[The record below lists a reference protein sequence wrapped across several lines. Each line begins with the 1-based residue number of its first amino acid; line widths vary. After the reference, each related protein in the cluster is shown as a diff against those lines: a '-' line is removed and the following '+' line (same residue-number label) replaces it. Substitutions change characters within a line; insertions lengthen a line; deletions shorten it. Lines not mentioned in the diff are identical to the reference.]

1 MAERVFQTNAGENS
15 DCNRRSGSMDDS
27 GDDSGGWSRVVRL
40 QNRNTLKLFS
50 ELPLSP
56 AMQKQLAHA
65 KFINPTPVQAA
76 ALPPALEGRDIL
88 ATAQTGTGKTLS
100 FLIPVIEHLATSP
113 KEAKALVL
121 LPTRE
126 LAMQVLDAFSNLA
139 QGKDKAAL
147 VCGGLAEGP
156 QLNAIRRGA
165 RLIVATPGRLEDYLS
180 RKLVNLSGVKML
192 VLDEVDRMLDMG
204 FKPAI
209 KRIAAVLP
217 QERQTLC
224 YSATL
229 SPAIRE
235 VASLYLTNPVRIDIS
250 TELKP
255 SPNVKLQTFEVPTD
269 KKQELLEHLLDSNE
283 GSFMVFVRTKHGAD
297 RVAKRLHRAGF
308 SAAPIHGDR
317 SQSQRSS
324 ALRGFAEG
332 RHRVLVATDVVARGI
347 DVANVA
353 HVVNYDPPREA
364 EDFVHRV
371 GRTGRASSHG
381 VASTFAAPDE
391 AKALRKI
398 ERALSVTP
406 KKYRVHPN
414 DSERQQVA

>member
-1 MAERVFQTNAGENS
+1 MSAAGMQ
-15 DCNRRSGSMDDS
+15 D
-27 GDDSGGWSRVVRL
+27 
-40 QNRNTLKLFS
+40 RNTLKIFS
-50 ELPLSP
+50 EYQISQT
-56 AMQKQLAHA
+56 MKRHLAELN
-65 KFINPTPVQAA
+65 FIYPTPVQEA
-76 ALPPALEGRDIL
+76 ALPPALEGRDVL

-100 FLIPVIEHLATSP
+100 FLIPLIERMDASA
-113 KEAKALVL
+113 KEMKALIL

-126 LAMQVLDAFSNLA
+126 LAMQVLEAYRDLT
-139 QGKDKAAL
+139 QGRGKAAL

-156 QLNAIRRGA
+156 QLMAIRRGA

-180 RKLVNLSGVKML
+180 RGLVNLSGVKML

-209 KRIAAVLP
+209 RRIAAVLP
-217 QERQTLC
+217 QDRQTLC

-229 SPAIRE
+229 SPQIRE
-235 VASLYLTNPVRIDIS
+235 VAGLYLKNPVRIDIS

-255 SPNVKLQTFEVPTD
+255 SPNVKLQTFEVATD
-269 KKQELLEHLLDSNE
+269 KKQELLEHLLGTNE

-297 RVAKRLHRAGF
+297 RVARRLARAGF
-308 SAAPIHGDR
+308 AAAPIHGDR

-347 DVANVA
+347 DVADVA
-353 HVVNYDPPREA
+353 HVVNYDLPREA

-371 GRTGRASSHG
+371 GRTGRAQSRG

-391 AKALRKI
+391 THALKKI
-398 ERALSVTP
+398 ERTLTVTSTR
-406 KKYRVHPN
+406 YRVRPN
-414 DSERQQVA
+414 DTRAMQIA

>member
-1 MAERVFQTNAGENS
+1 MPEAEVQ
-15 DCNRRSGSMDDS
+15 D
-27 GDDSGGWSRVVRL
+27 
-40 QNRNTLKLFS
+40 RNELKLFS
-50 ELPLSP
+50 ELQLSQT
-56 AMQKQLAHA
+56 MQRQLANA
-65 KFINPTPVQAA
+65 NFIHPTPVQAA
-76 ALPPALEGRDIL
+76 AVPPALAGRDVL

-100 FLIPVIEHLATSP
+100 FLIPLVERMAANSRETR
-113 KEAKALVL
+113 ALVL

-126 LAMQVLDAFSNLA
+126 LAMQVLDAWRDLT
-139 QGKDKAAL
+139 QGQGKAAL

-156 QLNAIRRGA
+156 QLTAIRKGA
-165 RLIVATPGRLEDYLS
+165 RFIVATPGRLEDYLS
-180 RKLVNLSGVKML
+180 RRLMNLNNVKML

-209 KRIAAVLP
+209 QRIAALLP
-217 QERQTLC
+217 QDRQTLC

-235 VASLYLTNPVRIDIS
+235 VASLYLSNPVHIDIS

-255 SPNVKLQTFEVPTD
+255 SPNVKLQTFEVPAN
-269 KKQELLEHLLDSNE
+269 KKQDLLEHLLGTSK

-297 RVAKRLHRAGF
+297 RVARKLSRAGF
-308 SAAPIHGDR
+308 AAAPIHGDR

-347 DVANVA
+347 DVADVA
-353 HVVNYDPPREA
+353 HVVNFDLPREA

-371 GRTGRASSHG
+371 GRTGRAQSHG
-381 VASTFAAPDE
+381 MASTFAAPDE
-391 AKALRKI
+391 AHALKKI
-398 ERALSVTP
+398 ERTLTVTST
-406 KKYRVHPN
+406 KYRVRPN
-414 DSERQQVA
+414 DAKVRLIA

>member
-1 MAERVFQTNAGENS
+1 M
-15 DCNRRSGSMDDS
+15 
-27 GDDSGGWSRVVRL
+27 
-40 QNRNTLKLFS
+40 KLFS
-50 ELPLSP
+50 ELQLSQT
-56 AMQKQLAHA
+56 MQRHLADA
-65 KFINPTPVQAA
+65 NFIHPTPVQAA
-76 ALPPALEGRDIL
+76 ALPPALEGRDVL

-100 FLIPVIEHLATSP
+100 FLIPLIERMAGDAKDT
-113 KEAKALVL
+113 KALVL

-126 LAMQVLDAFSNLA
+126 LAMQVLDAWRDLTRA
-139 QGKDKAAL
+139 EGRAAL

-156 QLNAIRRGA
+156 QLSAIRKGA

-180 RKLVNLSGVKML
+180 RRLVNLSRVKIL

-209 KRIAAVLP
+209 RRIAALLP
-217 QERQTLC
+217 QDRQTLC

-235 VASLYLTNPVRIDIS
+235 VASLYLRNPVRIDIS
-250 TELKP
+250 SELKP
-255 SPNVKLQTFEVPTD
+255 SPNVKLQTFEVPVD
-269 KKQELLEHLLDSNE
+269 KKQELLEHLLGTNK

-297 RVAKRLHRAGF
+297 RVARRLSRAGF
-308 SAAPIHGDR
+308 AAAPIHGDR

-347 DVANVA
+347 DVADVA
-353 HVVNYDPPREA
+353 HVVNYDLPREA

-371 GRTGRASSHG
+371 GRTGRATRRG
-381 VASTFAAPDE
+381 MASTFAAPDE
-391 AKALRKI
+391 THALKKI
-398 ERALSVTP
+398 ERTLTVTST
-406 KKYRVHPN
+406 KYRVRSTGDYHAAR
-414 DSERQQVA
+414 SQ

>member
-1 MAERVFQTNAGENS
+1 MQH
-15 DCNRRSGSMDDS
+15 
-27 GDDSGGWSRVVRL
+27 
-40 QNRNTLKLFS
+40 RNELKLFS
-50 ELPLSP
+50 ELQLSQR
-56 AMQKQLAHA
+56 MHRLLADA
-65 KFINPTPVQAA
+65 NFIHPTPVQAA
-76 ALPPALEGRDIL
+76 ALPPALAGRDVL

-100 FLIPVIEHLATSP
+100 FLIPLSERMATSTTDT
-113 KEAKALVL
+113 KFLIL

-126 LAMQVLDAFSNLA
+126 LAMQVLDAWRDLT
-139 QGKDKAAL
+139 QGQGKAAL

-156 QLNAIRRGA
+156 QLSAIRRGA

-180 RKLVNLSGVKML
+180 RGLVNLNSVKML

-209 KRIAAVLP
+209 RRIAALLP
-217 QERQTLC
+217 QQRQTLC

-235 VASLYLTNPVRIDIS
+235 VASLYLSNPVRIDIAS
-250 TELKP
+250 ALKP
-255 SPNVKLQTFEVPTD
+255 SPNVKLQTFEVAVD
-269 KKQELLEHLLDSNE
+269 KKQELLEHLLGTSK

-297 RVAKRLHRAGF
+297 RVARRLSRAGF
-308 SAAPIHGDR
+308 AAAPIHGDR

-353 HVVNYDPPREA
+353 HVVNYDIPREA

-371 GRTGRASSHG
+371 GRTGRAASHG

-391 AKALRKI
+391 AHALKKI
-398 ERALSVTP
+398 ERTLTVTSTR
-406 KKYRVHPN
+406 YRVRPN
-414 DSERQQVA
+414 QAKAGQAA

>member
-1 MAERVFQTNAGENS
+1 M
-15 DCNRRSGSMDDS
+15 
-27 GDDSGGWSRVVRL
+27 
-40 QNRNTLKLFS
+40 KLFS
-50 ELPLSP
+50 ELQLSP
-56 AMQKQLAHA
+56 AMQRQLASA
-65 KFINPTPVQAA
+65 NFIQPTPVQAA
-76 ALPPALEGRDIL
+76 ALPPALQGRDVL

-100 FLIPVIEHLATSP
+100 FLIPLIERMAGGAKDS
-113 KEAKALVL
+113 KALVL

-126 LAMQVLDAFSNLA
+126 LAMQVLEAWRDLT
-139 QGKDKAAL
+139 QGQGKAAL

-156 QLNAIRRGA
+156 QLAAIRKGA

-180 RKLVNLSGVKML
+180 RGLVNLSGVKML

-209 KRIAAVLP
+209 QRIAKLLP
-217 QERQTLC
+217 KDRQTLC

-235 VASLYLTNPVRIDIS
+235 VASIYLTNPVRIDIS
-250 TELKP
+250 SELKP
-255 SPNVKLQTFEVPTD
+255 SPNVKLQTFEVPVD
-269 KKQELLEHLLDSNE
+269 KKQELLEHLLGTNE

-297 RVAKRLHRAGF
+297 RVARRLSRAGF
-308 SAAPIHGDR
+308 AAAPIHGDR

-347 DVANVA
+347 DVAEVA
-353 HVVNYDPPREA
+353 HVVNFDIPREA

-371 GRTGRASSHG
+371 GRTGRAACRG
-381 VASTFAAPDE
+381 VASTFAAPGE
-391 AKALRKI
+391 THALRKI
-398 ERALSVTP
+398 ERTLTVNST
-406 KKYRVHPN
+406 KYRVRPN
-414 DSERQQVA
+414 DVMVRQSA

>member
-1 MAERVFQTNAGENS
+1 MQRHLAKANFIHP
-15 DCNRRSGSMDDS
+15 
-27 GDDSGGWSRVVRL
+27 
-40 QNRNTLKLFS
+40 TL
-50 ELPLSP
+50 
-56 AMQKQLAHA
+56 
-65 KFINPTPVQAA
+65 VQAA
-76 ALPPALEGRDIL
+76 ALPPALEGRDVL

-100 FLIPVIEHLATSP
+100 FLIPLAERMAAGT
-113 KEAKALVL
+113 KDMKVLIL

-126 LAMQVLDAFSNLA
+126 LAMQVLEAWRNLT
-139 QGKDKAAL
+139 QGQGNAAL
-147 VCGGLAEGP
+147 VCGGLSEGP
-156 QLNAIRRGA
+156 QLAAIRKGA

-180 RKLVNLSGVKML
+180 RGLVNLGSVKML

-209 KRIAAVLP
+209 QRIAQHLP
-217 QERQTLC
+217 QARQTLC

-235 VASLYLTNPVRIDIS
+235 VASLYLNNPVRIDITS
-250 TELKP
+250 ELKP

-269 KKQELLEHLLDSNE
+269 KKQELLEHLLGSSK

-297 RVAKRLHRAGF
+297 RVARRLARAGF
-308 SAAPIHGDR
+308 AAAPIHGDR

-347 DVANVA
+347 DVADVA
-353 HVVNYDPPREA
+353 HVVNYDLPREA

-371 GRTGRASSHG
+371 GRTGRASSRG

-391 AKALRKI
+391 VRALKKI
-398 ERALSVTP
+398 ERTLTVTSTKFRVRP
-406 KKYRVHPN
+406 KNEGV
-414 DSERQQVA
+414 SSAA

>member
-1 MAERVFQTNAGENS
+1 
-15 DCNRRSGSMDDS
+15 
-27 GDDSGGWSRVVRL
+27 
-40 QNRNTLKLFS
+40 
-50 ELPLSP
+50 
-56 AMQKQLAHA
+56 MQRQLADA
-65 KFINPTPVQAA
+65 NFIHPTPVQAA
-76 ALPPALEGRDIL
+76 ALPPALEGRDVL

-100 FLIPVIEHLATSP
+100 FLIPLIERMATG
-113 KEAKALVL
+113 ARDTKALVL

-126 LAMQVLDAFSNLA
+126 LAMQVLGAWRDLT
-139 QGKDKAAL
+139 QGQGKAAL

-156 QLNAIRRGA
+156 QLAAIRKGA

-180 RKLVNLSGVKML
+180 RRLVDLGSVKML

-209 KRIAAVLP
+209 RRIAAVLP
-217 QERQTLC
+217 QDRQTLC

-235 VASLYLTNPVRIDIS
+235 VASLYLRNPVRIDIS
-250 TELKP
+250 AELKP
-255 SPNVKLQTFEVPTD
+255 SPRVKLQTFEVPAE
-269 KKQELLEHLLDSNE
+269 KKQELLEHLLGTNQ

-297 RVAKRLHRAGF
+297 RVARRLARAGF
-308 SAAPIHGDR
+308 AAAPIHGDR

-347 DVANVA
+347 DVPDVA
-353 HVVNYDPPREA
+353 HVVNYDLPREA

-371 GRTGRASSHG
+371 GRTGRAASHG

-391 AKALRKI
+391 TLALKKIERTLTVTSTKYRVRPNHAKALV
-398 ERALSVTP
+398 S
-406 KKYRVHPN
+406 
-414 DSERQQVA
+414 